1 MLARSLVGQTYQHGA
16 MIVRQGEIGSMFFV
30 IERGE
35 INVTINGAVIRT
47 LGQKACF
54 GERALL
60 FDEPRTASI
69 QVVSQEAEIWA
80 VDKEVFSKI
89 VSGNL
94 RQHLLERIRLQ
105 DTSVELRDLRHVEVV
120 GVGGQGVVRLV
131 EHVAQGQRYA
141 LKRVDK
147 DSGRIPKEVERERSL
162 LAETDHPFIM
172 TYVKSFETSK
182 YVYMLTEFISG
193 GELFDAIRTISTA
206 LSPVQAQF
214 YIGSLVLVLEE
225 LADRHIVY
233 RDLKPENVMLDKH
246 GYLKLVD
253 FGTAKKL
260 RESER
265 RTFTVIGTPHYL
277 APEVLLGKGYGLEVD
292 IWSLGVL
299 LFELV
304 CGFLPFAEGADNAG
318 EICRAVLH
326 QSLRLPSRYKHPAG
340 RHLIQS
346 MLVRKPHERL
356 GAGINGYDDL
366 KHHRFFLEGH
376 SHSSLFEKI
385 MSRSLEPP
393 VHPATGASRRMEEDI
408 ALDDCHE
415 LA

>member
-1 MLARSLVGQTYQHGA
+1 VVRTYGKN
-16 MIVRQGEIGSMFFV
+16 SF
-30 IERGE
+30 
-35 INVTINGAVIRT
+35 
-47 LGQKACF
+47 F

-60 FDEPRTASI
+60 FDEPRTAS
-69 QVVSQEAEIWA
+69 VEVSSVQAELWS
-80 VDKEVFSKI
+80 VEKSTFSSI
-89 VSGNL
+89 VQGKMQQQL
-94 RQHLLERIRLQ
+94 MYRIRLQ
-105 DTSVELRDLRHVEVV
+105 DTSVELSDLRHVEVV
-120 GVGGQGVVRLV
+120 GAGGSGVVRLV

-141 LKRVDK
+141 LKRVEK
-147 DSGRIPKEVERERSL
+147 NSGRIPEEVERERSL

-214 YIGSLVLVLEE
+214 YTGSLVLVLEE

-260 RESER
+260 REGER

-277 APEVLLGKGYGLEVD
+277 APETLLGKGYGLEVD

-299 LFELV
+299 HFELV
-304 CGFLPFAEGADNAG
+304 CGFLPFAEHADTPA

-326 QSLRLPSRYKHPAG
+326 QSLRLPPRYKHPAG

-366 KHHRFFLEGH
+366 KHHRFFMEGH
-376 SHSSLFEKI
+376 SQSSLFEKI

-393 VHPATGASRRMEEDI
+393 VHPASGTPRRVEEDVV
-408 ALDDCHE
+408 LDDCHE